1 MPQVLHAFDWPDR
14 FVVGTVGEPGSRTF
28 FLQARTRDE
37 LVSVALEKEQS
48 AALAAG
54 IDQILDELMTRDG
67 NRYSVPAEAPEALA
81 DTAPLDEPVQEQ
93 FRVGTLSLGWDPSSA
108 QIVVEAGSLDGDG
121 DGGGAEL
128 GDVDPETVEP
138 EEVFVVRV
146 PVGAARAFARRTH
159 QVVAAGRPLC
169 PLCGTPMDPGNHVCP
184 RPEDL
189 T

>member
-28 FLQARTRDE
+28 YLQARTKDE
-37 LVSVALEKEQS
+37 MVSVALEKEQS

-54 IDQILDELMTRDG
+54 VDQILDELMARDD
-67 NRYSVPAEAPEALA
+67 NRFSVPP
-81 DTAPLDEPVQEQ
+81 TAPDELVDNEPLDQPVEEQ
-93 FRVGTLSLGWDPSSA
+93 FRAGTLTLGWDPSSS
-108 QIVVEAGSLDGDG
+108 QVVVQAGSIIEDED
-121 DGGGAEL
+121 A
-128 GDVDPETVEP
+128 DPETAEP
-138 EEVFVVRV
+138 EEVVVVRV

-189 T
+189 A